1 MSANDKTMLT
11 NQLAKIRINKTMQNL
26 RATKGIEFKTLLEST
41 LTKLVDGTK
50 ED

>member
-1 MSANDKTMLT
+1 MKKNALLIGQLT
-11 NQLAKIRINKTMQNL
+11 
-26 RATKGIEFKTLLEST
+26 GIEFKTLLEST